1 MTLIDTKTLK
11 IGAITKVIDN
21 GDDAPGTILENI
33 KKEFKDLFY
42 KLDIVMTKGQ
52 WNYKTLSNIDKT
64 NVFLLFITKCE
75 VVAKK
80 IDVKPISFICIER
93 GNYSINK

>member
-52 WNYKTLSNIDKT
+52 
-64 NVFLLFITKCE
+64 
-75 VVAKK
+75 
-80 IDVKPISFICIER
+80 
-93 GNYSINK
+93 